1 MSRPHSSAMFRAI
14 PIALLITQLIGPT
27 PGITQSAVGGL
38 TKEILADGVYLF
50 RAPSTLDLWTATN
63 AVVIVN
69 DEDVTV
75 FDSFTRAGTARL
87 VIAEIK
93 KITDKPVRTLIN
105 SHWHQDHWSGNG
117 EFVKAYPGLRIVA
130 TTGTRD
136 YMTRM
141 GPGFFAGSLDR
152 SAVALRATLDTAIRT
167 GKLADGTALTADAR
181 RERER
186 EIEETAAF
194 GREVRGLARVLP
206 NVAFRDTLVLWS
218 GRREFRLY
226 SATGDATASA
236 VLHLPAERLLVT
248 GDVLVAPETG
258 DGHPPWTTN
267 SYSITPWL
275 ASLRALDALDVQQI
289 VPGQGGVFHDK
300 RFLRL
305 TIEVFA
311 AIIGQVHGA
320 LERGVVGVDQVQ
332 AAVNVDDLGRRYA
345 SNAALPDSFRP
356 WVASLVRRVYQESLD
371 GLAR

>member
-1 MSRPHSSAMFRAI
+1 MPRCLA
-14 PIALLITQLIGPT
+14 ALLRRVVSIAVLVAASLSPT
-27 PGITQSAVGGL
+27 RAAAQPALTGL
-38 TKEILADGVYLF
+38 TKEVLADGVYLF

-87 VIAEIK
+87 VIAEIR

-117 EFVKAYPGLRIVA
+117 EFAKAYPGLRIIA

-152 SAVALRATLDTAIRT
+152 SAAALRASLDTAIRT
-167 GKLADGTALTADAR
+167 GKLPDGAALTADAR

-289 VPGQGGVFHDK
+289 VPGQGGAFHDK

-311 AIIGQVHGA
+311 AIIGQVQAA

-345 SNAALPDSFRP
+345 PNAALPDSFRP
-356 WVASLVRRVYQESLD
+356 WVASLARRVYQEALD
-371 GLAR
+371 GVAR